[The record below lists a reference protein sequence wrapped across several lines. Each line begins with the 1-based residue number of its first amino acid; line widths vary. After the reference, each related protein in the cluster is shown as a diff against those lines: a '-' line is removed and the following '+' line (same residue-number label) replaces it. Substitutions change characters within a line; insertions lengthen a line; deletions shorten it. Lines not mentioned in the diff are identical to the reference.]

1 MMHTRYTTDM
11 MISMATL
18 WKQQRD
24 GVTYEVRAAGQTR
37 RLYTDGVFHS
47 SYNPSAPIT
56 GGVWDMLMMPA
67 FLYPPRA
74 IQRVL
79 LLGVGGG
86 TVIRQLREFVRPRE
100 IVAVDLSDVHL
111 DIAQR
116 YFGVQGRDVKL
127 VHADARNWL
136 REDSARYD
144 LVIDDLFV
152 GSNGEPS
159 RAVAADSAWCHRLYS
174 RTTKQGAVAINC
186 ISPAELAATGFMTDI
201 DLRAHFQSR
210 FQLRAERD
218 QNAVGI
224 FLPHEVATGAL
235 RRNLLGVPGLNPR
248 RVARMDFSVRR
259 LK

>member
-1 MMHTRYTTDM
+1 
-11 MISMATL
+11 MATL

-47 SYNPSAPIT
+47 SYNASAPIT

-67 FLYPPRA
+67 FLYPPGV

-100 IVAVDLSDVHL
+100 IVAVDLSAVHL

-116 YFGVQGRDVKL
+116 YFGVAGEDVTL
-127 VHADARNWL
+127 RHADARNWL
-136 REDSARYD
+136 REDSTRYD
-144 LVIDDLFV
+144 LVIDDLFI

-159 RAVAADSAWCHRLYS
+159 RAIAADSAWCRKL
-174 RTTKQGAVAINC
+174 RAKTTRQGAIAINC
-186 ISPAELAATGFMTDI
+186 ISPAELATTGFMTDEA
-201 DLRAHFQSR
+201 LRAHFISR

-224 FLPHEVATGAL
+224 FLPHEVATGEL
-235 RRNLLGVPGLNPR
+235 RRNLMSVPGLNPR
-248 RVARMDFSVRR
+248 RVARLDFSIRR

>member
-1 MMHTRYTTDM
+1 

-47 SYNPSAPIT
+47 SYNPAAPIT

-67 FLYPPRA
+67 FLYPPGSV
-74 IQRVL
+74 QRVL

-86 TVIRQLREFVRPRE
+86 TVIRQLREFVQPQE
-100 IVAVDLSDVHL
+100 IVAVDVSDVHL

-116 YFGVQGRDVKL
+116 FFGVQGRDVQL
-127 VHADARNWL
+127 VHADAKDWL
-136 REDSARYD
+136 LEDRTRYD
-144 LVIDDLFV
+144 LVIDDLFG
-152 GSNGEPS
+152 GSNGEPA
-159 RAVAADSAWCHRLYS
+159 RAIAADSAWCRKLRA
-174 RTTKQGAVAINC
+174 RTTKQGAIAINC
-186 ISPAELAATGFMTDI
+186 ISPAELAASGFMTDI
-201 DLRAHFQSR
+201 DLRAHFRSR

-224 FLPHEVATGAL
+224 FLPHDVETGEL

-248 RVARMDFSVRR
+248 RVARLDFSIRR